1 MTARLLIRRML
12 ETGRPVQ
19 DVIEHFRSNRIL
31 IGRAFPPMTNY
42 ARISLGTPEE
52 IAGFWRTWDTLPPLK
67 AS

>member
-42 ARISLGTPEE
+42 AGISLGTP
-52 IAGFWRTWDTLPPLK
+52 
-67 AS
+67 